1 MKKRIGSCLAM
12 VIFIAVICLW
22 VGTKEMEKQDNIV
35 EGGSMGTIE
44 EGRDEKHRDAWEEK
58 RASDLETIDA
68 SEDIYDAFPNAVYEH
83 IRSLY
88 HDDNFLDIP
97 QNLPLLQRDYGR
109 YISAH
114 SGHL

>member
-88 HDDNFLDIP
+88 HDSV
-97 QNLPLLQRDYGR
+97 R
-109 YISAH
+109 ISAH
-114 SGHL
+114 GISS